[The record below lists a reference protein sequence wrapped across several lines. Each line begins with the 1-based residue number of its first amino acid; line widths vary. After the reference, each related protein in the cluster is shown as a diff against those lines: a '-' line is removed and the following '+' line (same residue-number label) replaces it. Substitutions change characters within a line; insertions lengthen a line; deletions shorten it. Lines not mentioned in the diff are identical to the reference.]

1 MSMASMLARVGA
13 AAQQG
18 ARRHRTGPDLA
29 AQIIAQFGAASWVTP
44 FIGLL
49 RKSSDVSLVGSA
61 IASLLDRSG
70 NGKHATQATSTARP
84 TYSAT
89 AINSRPGMTLDS
101 GDLLV
106 TPSIDLSPYTAAAL
120 MVLCQDT
127 DTAARVIAEFSPN
140 AASNVGGF
148 YLTSNEVAGTL
159 RFLANGG
166 ALSSAQSTAE
176 TMASPK
182 VVTGTIDLA
191 LAANEAEIRVAG
203 ANATASRPHAGNGS
217 ALGNYSLNIG
227 ARSGPTSGMTGAIGA
242 VVLAAGTGPI
252 SGAVLTAI
260 ANVEALLA
268 ADKGI

>member
-1 MSMASMLARVGA
+1 MSMANMLARAGA

-29 AQIIAQFGAASWVTP
+29 DQIIAEYAAVSWAPQV
-44 FIGLL
+44 IGLI
-49 RKSSDVSLVGSA
+49 RRPSDLSLVGSA
-61 IASLLDRSG
+61 VATLVDHSG
-70 NGKHATQATSTARP
+70 NAKHATQATGTSRP

-89 AINSRPGMTLDS
+89 AINSRPGMTLDG
-101 GDLLV
+101 GDVLV
-106 TPSIDLSPYTAAAL
+106 TPSINLSAYTAAAL
-120 MVLCQDT
+120 SLVFLDT
-127 DTAARVIAEFSPN
+127 DTAARVVAEFSPN

-148 YLTSNEVAGTL
+148 YLTNNEVAGTL

-217 ALGNYSLNIG
+217 ALGNYSLYIG
-227 ARSGPTSGMTGAIGA
+227 ARSGPASGMTGAIGA

-252 SGAVLTAI
+252 SGGVLTAI

-268 ADKGI
+268 ADKGL